1 MYGKAPLYA
10 RWADKMDIPIVR
22 PAALKPGGTIAIIAP
37 DSPIEQRDDFQRGV
51 ATLERMGF
59 QVRWDDRI
67 FHSVRYLAGTDEE
80 RAAEFM
86 RAIEDP
92 AVDAIVSLRG
102 GYGCSRLIPLLR
114 PRRIRNH
121 CKIFMGFSDLT
132 TLHLYLRR
140 RLGWVTFHGP
150 MASSPFW
157 ESMDSAQLQHLLALW
172 TDPSFLPV
180 FSFPQFQA
188 LVPGSAEGELTGG
201 CLSLIVASLGT
212 PYEIATD
219 GKVLFIED
227 LGEPPYKI
235 DRMITQLRL
244 AHKLDGI
251 AGVLLGSFQD
261 CESPSPT
268 YTLEDTLHDLFGKL
282 HVPVLAGFPA
292 GHGAQNWAI
301 PLGIKIR
308 LDASNRRVEFLEPAL
323 SSTD

>member
-1 MYGKAPLYA
+1 
-10 RWADKMDIPIVR
+10 MDIPIVR

-37 DSPIEQRDDFQRGV
+37 ASSTEQRDDFQRGV
-51 ATLERMGF
+51 AMFERMGF

-67 FHSVRYLAGTDEE
+67 FHSTRYLAGTDEE
-80 RAAEFM
+80 RAAEFT

-114 PRRIRNH
+114 PRRIRDH

-157 ESMDSAQLQHLLALW
+157 GSMDAAQLRHLLALW

-180 FSFPQFQA
+180 FSLPQFQA

-227 LGEPPYKI
+227 LGEPPYRI

-244 AHKLDGI
+244 AHKLDGV

-301 PLGIKIR
+301 PLGVKIR

-323 SSTD
+323 SSIG

>member
-37 DSPIEQRDDFQRGV
+37 ASPIEQRDDFQRGV

-150 MASSPFW
+150 MASSPFLGN
-157 ESMDSAQLQHLLALW
+157 MDSAQLQHLLALW

-282 HVPVLAGFPA
+282 HVPVLASFPA

>member
-1 MYGKAPLYA
+1 
-10 RWADKMDIPIVR
+10 MDIPIVR
-22 PAALKPGGTIAIIAP
+22 PAALKPGDTIAIIAP
-37 DSPIEQRDDFQRGV
+37 AGPIEHRDDFQRGV
-51 ATLERMGF
+51 AMLERMGF
-59 QVRWDDRI
+59 RVRWDDRI
-67 FHSVRYLAGTDEE
+67 FHSVRYLAGADEE

-92 AVDAIVSLRG
+92 SVDALLSLRG
-102 GYGCSRLIPLLR
+102 GYGCSRLIPLIR
-114 PRRIRNH
+114 PQRIRDL

-150 MASSPFW
+150 MASSPFLGN
-157 ESMDSAQLQHLLALW
+157 MDSAQLQHLLSLW

-180 FSFPQFQA
+180 FSFPQFQT

-227 LGEPPYKI
+227 FGEPPYRI

-244 AHKLDGI
+244 ARKLDRV

-261 CESPSPT
+261 CDSPSPE
-268 YTLEDTLHDLFGKL
+268 YTLEDTLHDLLGNL
-282 HVPVLAGFPA
+282 RVPVLAGFPA

-301 PLGIKIR
+301 PLGVRIR
-308 LDASNRRVEFLEPAL
+308 LDASNCRVEFMEPAL
-323 SSTD
+323 SATD